1 MLVFLTF
8 FAYLM
13 AFLGL
18 AVLLVPTLQPL
29 LFDSIGLKPESSLYR
44 FAMLGAALAMPI
56 FLRTLRLAS
65 WRAAGYTLPRARAW
79 SALGRG
85 LLIGLSV
92 MLVLTGTQWALG
104 LHHFAP
110 PPDKWSTFYVARTL
124 VSGLLSGLAVG
135 LIEET
140 FFRGLMHTG
149 MRRRLAFW
157 PTAVLTSLLY
167 AALHFM
173 KPAGP
178 GDDPFDTAN
187 ALRMIGEGL
196 ARIADSAHVSD
207 SFVTLVVVGIFLSMV
222 RERTGNILWAIGI
235 HAGWVMII
243 KVMKYLTDATKVD
256 GQYSV
261 WVGAYDHITGWM
273 ATFWLGA
280 IAAVYWYRTRR
291 PGSGTQL
298 PEDTQPGMRG

>member
-1 MLVFLTF
+1 MAVFLLF
-8 FAYLM
+8 LAYILGL
-13 AFLGL
+13 LGL
-18 AVLLVPTLQPL
+18 AALVVPGIYPAV
-29 LFDSIGLKPESSLYR
+29 FEPIGLKAESSLYR
-44 FAMLGAALAMPI
+44 FAMLLALIGMPF
-56 FLRTLRLAS
+56 FLRAMALAS
-65 WRAAGYTLPRARAW
+65 WRAAGYTLGRREAW
-79 SALGRG
+79 STLGRG
-85 LLIGLSV
+85 ILIGV
-92 MLVLTGTQWALG
+92 AIMLALTTTQWALDIR
-104 LHHFAP
+104 HFDP
-110 PPDKWSTFYVARTL
+110 PEDKWSALYLLRYL
-124 VSGLLSGLAVG
+124 VSGLISGLAVG

-243 KVMKYLTDATKVD
+243 KVTKYLTDATRID
-256 GQYSV
+256 GETSV
-261 WVGAYDHITGWM
+261 WIGGYDHITGWM
-273 ATFWLGA
+273 ATIWLGT
-280 IAAVYWYRTRR
+280 IAAIYWYRTRR
-291 PGSGTQL
+291 TGGT
-298 PEDTQPGMRG
+298 T